1 MAMTQLGNENRRARA
16 VNPASCGSLVTRK
29 IVQTSPHESRTVAN
43 ARQLAKHFSGEHHR
57 NYYRKKKHCRSSF
70 SAKSRKPGY
79 LLPSFFLF
87 EFLTVVSLMISR
99 SVEQQSRSI
108 AYRVVNLWKY
118 ECS

>member
-1 MAMTQLGNENRRARA
+1 MRDSWQNIFL
-16 VNPASCGSLVTRK
+16 ASIIETIIVKRNTVDRVSPPKAESQDIFFLV
-29 IVQTSPHESRTVAN
+29 
-43 ARQLAKHFSGEHHR
+43 
-57 NYYRKKKHCRSSF
+57 
-70 SAKSRKPGY
+70 
-79 LLPSFFLF
+79 FFLF